1 VENGISI
8 LNFDTSALDKGI
20 HLCAGSSSNVS
31 TENRTIILVRSVHVS
46 SLTVTHQLLVAGS
59 KNDLYLNVTECYN
72 VSLFIINECGL
83 SNVSNAVSFPSLEA
97 QNSLNLLSSLSLQAV
112 EIENY
117 LPKVSIK
124 WKFDGTMELKPVYD
138 ILMMPIGVSPEK
150 CVTLRKTFYG
160 NQSHIDLF
168 PEDFGNN
175 SVWLC
180 FYNIMVSVNYSHSCG
195 LGSST
200 EMESLKEEQIILQRS
215 VKINITQMTLIWNP
229 TKFNYS
235 LKLAWTV
242 PKIYDLPNLF
252 QQYQVFYLCSDGCGP
267 TPFRNE
273 FILAVKGQLQYEAII
288 FNDTLQVQQTDYCF
302 YIQPLTSLSVRYY
315 RAQSTEAI
323 CLPARGEPPSRIVN
337 ITIIEQGNFVRA
349 LWHRPTVPSGM
360 VTYSVCISFYR
371 MDGNLLHVDKEFNIT
386 TTYYDLNVSRI
397 PEDATDVSF
406 QVSAI
411 NSFGATSSPTVV
423 YKCTY
428 NMCNAVC

>member
-1 VENGISI
+1 MSSCTSVHIFLSPVVVAFLLCSALQVVTSTGICSEAESRLQCRGRCAAASKGTDYTLCVNLCCFSSSENEFPEGCPLLGYNSCPTPTAPQSPVLLVENGISI

-273 FILAVKGQLQYEAII
+273 FILAVRISVHC
-288 FNDTLQVQQTDYCF
+288 TLSHY
-302 YIQPLTSLSVRYY
+302 
-315 RAQSTEAI
+315 
-323 CLPARGEPPSRIVN
+323 
-337 ITIIEQGNFVRA
+337 
-349 LWHRPTVPSGM
+349 
-360 VTYSVCISFYR
+360 
-371 MDGNLLHVDKEFNIT
+371 LLIGTF
-386 TTYYDLNVSRI
+386 S
-397 PEDATDVSF
+397 
-406 QVSAI
+406 
-411 NSFGATSSPTVV
+411 
-423 YKCTY
+423 
-428 NMCNAVC
+428 